1 MWRSNSIIIVSV
13 LSICSVSLLAQDSD
27 LEHREWEASGF
38 IGSAFTSNAQ
48 LPILVDGSSGST
60 RPVGIRHASGYEV
73 GGRLT
78 DNFTPDWSG
87 AMEYSFA
94 HQDLR
99 FTNLSPEL
107 QTLSLTQYV
116 HRLSYNIG
124 YLPLP
129 PWRRL
134 RPYAEAGAGTALYF
148 LPESSKEMVIS
159 QGFKFRDS
167 WVFLINC
174 GGGFKYLVKDQFG
187 LTFDVKD
194 RLTGIPSYGL
204 PNFAHGIA
212 QTWQVSFGLAYQW
225 DE

>member
-1 MWRSNSIIIVSV
+1 MTV
-13 LSICSVSLLAQDSD
+13 LILAACSVSLPAQDSD

-38 IGSAFTSNAQ
+38 IGSAFTTNAQ
-48 LPILVDGSSGST
+48 LPMPVEGGT
-60 RPVGIRHASGYEV
+60 PGAVRTVGIRHASGYEI

-78 DNFTPDWSG
+78 DNFKPDWSG

-94 HQDLR
+94 HEDLR
-99 FTNLSPEL
+99 FTNLSDSL

-129 PWRRL
+129 PWRRF

-148 LPESSKEMVIS
+148 LPETSKGMAID

-167 WVFLINC
+167 WVLLVNC
-174 GGGFKYLVKDQFG
+174 GGGFRYLVKDQFA

-194 RLTGIPSYGL
+194 RLTSIPSYGL
-204 PNFAHGIA
+204 PNFAHGIV
-212 QTWQVSFGLAYQW
+212 QTWQAVFGLAYQW